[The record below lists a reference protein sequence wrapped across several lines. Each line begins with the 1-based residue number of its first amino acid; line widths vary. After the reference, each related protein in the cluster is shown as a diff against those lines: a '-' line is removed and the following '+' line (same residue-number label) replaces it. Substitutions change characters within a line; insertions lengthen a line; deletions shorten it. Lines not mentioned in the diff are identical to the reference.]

1 MPYLE
6 FDLNLP
12 NHPKT
17 AYAARLAGI
26 CVPQLIGHLTCLWAW
41 AIDYAPDGDLSSY
54 PPEVVESALQWTGEP
69 GKLIAALVNCRFGPK
84 FGFLEETDADAG
96 YLIHDWWQH
105 AGKLIEK
112 RWTDA
117 ERKRE
122 LRGEKPGP
130 DVAPAPVSDGHPMD
144 VATTSDGHPMDV
156 ATTSD
161 GRRNIPD
168 RTKPD
173 QTKPN
178 QTKTHPT
185 RPKKGGGGGVKTGG
199 EGAQPPGPGT
209 VQAILTDPDVGMA
222 PERAQQFAGLPV
234 ETVLGHVLAWQREG
248 QAGTVG
254 LGALHW
260 RLKNRP
266 NAPVL
271 RDEDRIAP
279 LYVRHIFGGD
289 QAAAEVAANKLRYLT
304 PGVLH

>member
-41 AIDYAPDGDLSSY
+41 AIDYAPDGDLSIY
-54 PPEVVESALQWTGEP
+54 PPEVVESALQWAGEP
-69 GKLIAALVNCRFGPK
+69 GKLIAALVGCRFGPK
-84 FGFLEETDADAG
+84 FGFLEDNGGA
-96 YLIHDWWQH
+96 LSIHDWWEH

-112 RWTDA
+112 RRIDA

-122 LRGEKPGP
+122 LRGDKSEP
-130 DVAPAPVSDGHPMD
+130 DAAPDPVSDGHPSD
-144 VATTSDGHPMDV
+144 VVAPSDGHPQDV
-156 ATTSD
+156 VTPSD

-168 RTKPD
+168 
-173 QTKPN
+173 QTLTHQTRPN

-199 EGAQPPGPGT
+199 GVGKSPGPET
-209 VQAILTDPDVGMA
+209 VQAILTDPEVGMP
-222 PERAQQFAGLPV
+222 PERAQQFADLPLDA
-234 ETVLGHVLAWQREG
+234 VLGHVLAWQREG
-248 QAGTVG
+248 KTGAVG
-254 LGALHW
+254 MGALIW

-266 NAPVL
+266 TAPPL
-271 RDEDRIAP
+271 ADQDRTAP
-279 LYVRHIFGGD
+279 LYVRHLFGGD
-289 QAAAEVAANKLRYLT
+289 KGRR
-304 PGVLH
+304 